1 MMNDTYY
8 PGSNTKI
15 TAPFYLFHCQ
25 NGHKEWC
32 TTPVTTCPCCGAEI
46 KTCLPVG
53 AKKEAA
59 SCN

>member
-8 PGSNTKI
+8 PGSDTKI
-15 TAPFYLFHCQ
+15 TDPFYLFYCQ

-32 TTPVTTCPCCGAEI
+32 VTPIATCPYCGAKI
-46 KTCLPVG
+46 KTCAPMG

>member
-1 MMNDTYY
+1 MNDTYY
-8 PGSNTKI
+8 PGSDTKI
-15 TAPFYLFHCQ
+15 TAPFYLFCCK
-25 NGHKEWC
+25 NGHREWC
-32 TTPVTTCPCCGAEI
+32 VTPVTTCPYCGARI